1 MNGYNNN
8 KYKQRKHYEIED
20 PKFSFFN
27 HNIYVVFTFTLQC
40 PFVELCSQKLS
51 IA

>member
-27 HNIYVVFTFTLQC
+27 HNIYVVLPILSNTHLQN
-40 PFVELCSQKLS
+40 SAARNYQ
-51 IA
+51 